1 MKGGKNEN
9 KDKSLRRPSNRP
21 IVHNSLRGLGNKT
34 KEMYHSMLSLKMI
47 SLVSFPQASEANMN
61 FNLISKL
68 VYQSVG
74 LFYSDVFPLK
84 MTHYLS

>member
-1 MKGGKNEN
+1 
-9 KDKSLRRPSNRP
+9 
-21 IVHNSLRGLGNKT
+21 
-34 KEMYHSMLSLKMI
+34 MYHSMLSLKMI

>member
-21 IVHNSLRGLGNKT
+21 IVHNSLRSLGNKT

-47 SLVSFPQASEANMN
+47 SLVSFPQASGANMN

-74 LFYSDVFPLK
+74 LFYSDVFPLE

>member
-9 KDKSLRRPSNRP
+9 KDKSLGRPSNR
-21 IVHNSLRGLGNKT
+21 IVPNSLRGLGNKT

-47 SLVSFPQASEANMN
+47 SLVSFPQASGAIMN